1 LANPINHINPIQ
13 KKTAVRST
21 AASMSRPKDSHKKVD
36 VSRPATPLQQNPFA
50 MLGELDALKNI
61 PAPPAPEPEPEKE
74 AASCSRGMT
83 PREPGQ
89 QVARATKKPA
99 IAKNSRGRLVLRR
112 ETKDRGGK
120 VVVVVSGF
128 AGLPGANSVMI
139 ANLAR
144 ELKGKLGCGGS
155 FDRQEIVLQ
164 GDRCA
169 AVNALLEE
177 LGFRVDGVKA

>member
-1 LANPINHINPIQ
+1 
-13 KKTAVRST
+13 
-21 AASMSRPKDSHKKVD
+21 MSRPKESRLKVD
-36 VSRPATPLQQNPFA
+36 VSRSASPLQHNPFA
-50 MLGELDALKNI
+50 MLGELDALKDL
-61 PAPPAPEPEPEKE
+61 PAPPEPKPEKPQR
-74 AASCSRGMT
+74 AAEPVKAVKAPKLVI
-83 PREPGQ
+83 PR
-89 QVARATKKPA
+89 
-99 IAKNSRGRLVLRR
+99 NSRGRLVLRR

-120 VVVVVSGF
+120 IVVVVSGF
-128 AGLPGANSVMI
+128 AELPGANSVMI
-139 ANLAR
+139 ANLAK

>member
-1 LANPINHINPIQ
+1 
-13 KKTAVRST
+13 
-21 AASMSRPKDSHKKVD
+21 MSRPKHSDKKVE
-36 VSRPATPLQQNPFA
+36 VSRPSAPLQHNPFA
-50 MLGELDALKNI
+50 VLGELDALKSL
-61 PAPPAPEPEPEKE
+61 PTPPEPEPAKPPVE
-74 AASCSRGMT
+74 S
-83 PREPGQ
+83 
-89 QVARATKKPA
+89 ARPAKPPKPVF
-99 IAKNSRGRLVLRR
+99 AKNSRGRLVLRR

-128 AGLPGANSVMI
+128 AELPGANAVMI
-139 ANLAR
+139 ANLAK

-169 AVNALLEE
+169 AVSALLEE

>member
-1 LANPINHINPIQ
+1 
-13 KKTAVRST
+13 
-21 AASMSRPKDSHKKVD
+21 MSRPKESHKKVD

-50 MLGELDALKNI
+50 MLGELDALKDL
-61 PAPPAPEPEPEKE
+61 PKPEPPEKE
-74 AASCSRGMT
+74 RGIASCGLR
-83 PREPGQ
+83 PPGQ
-89 QVARATKKPA
+89 QVVRATK
-99 IAKNSRGRLVLRR
+99 IAKNSRGRLILRR

-177 LGFRVDGVKA
+177 LGFRVDGVKS